1 MPDELA
7 DQVVTHGVHQLSLLQ
22 VAEPVQEVSH
32 PQRHGRLAR
41 ARGAG
46 EAHVQVRPGCLEA
59 EPLPGAVDQEERRD
73 LLHLLLDRQQADQVA
88 VEGAEDIV
96 DLRLLALRAEGDRR
110 IRGQRYRPAAVPPG
124 PPIAGPLW
132 RQRAP
137 RLCFTGHGRLLGSLA
152 A

>member
-1 MPDELA
+1 
-7 DQVVTHGVHQLSLLQ
+7 
-22 VAEPVQEVSH
+22 
-32 PQRHGRLAR
+32 
-41 ARGAG
+41 
-46 EAHVQVRPGCLEA
+46 
-59 EPLPGAVDQEERRD
+59 LPGAVDQEERRD

-96 DLRLLALRAEGDRR
+96 DLRFLALRAEGDRR
-110 IRGQRYRPAAVPPG
+110 IHGQRYRRAAVPPG
-124 PPIAGPLW
+124 PPIAGALW